1 MIAILIVAMTK
12 HEIWLDR
19 LMIFPLG
26 IPDSKLIEIQKE
38 EVLAQLKDEIAKN
51 GFNEHLLEDSDILS
65 IARSKH
71 LQLR

>member
-1 MIAILIVAMTK
+1 MTK

-51 GFNEHLLEDSDILS
+51 GQAKTD
-65 IARSKH
+65 K
-71 LQLR
+71 